1 MEYRIKSGT
10 LTGIADAIRGK
21 TGESGLIPVTGM
33 AEAIS
38 RISEGS
44 SGGSNSAQR
53 RDINFYD
60 FDGTLVESWAL
71 SDLPGKT
78 DLPDNPTHGGLAARG
93 WNWTLEDLKTR
104 NKPTDVGQMYAT
116 ADGKTRLYITI
127 PANSIPGKPP
137 ARNVVPL
144 YITQTVANGVSID
157 WGDGSVTETLPG
169 TGGVNTTH
177 TYETAGDFI
186 ITLDPAEG
194 CVLGF
199 GNNSYG
205 YCVMGSSDS
214 FGRVYCN
221 TLRQVFVGS
230 NVIGIGDYA
239 FSYCYSLSSVVL
251 PEGVTSIGVSAFSY
265 CHSLKSIV
273 LPEGVTSIGG
283 SAFSSCYSLSSVV
296 LPKSL
301 PSIEA
306 FTFNACRSLSSIVLS
321 EDVASIGSSALA
333 DCTLLSS
340 IVLPESVT
348 SIGNAAF
355 KSCYSLKSI
364 ALPESVTSIGDDIF
378 SGCSLLGTIILPK
391 RITAIGARAFT
402 YCNALNSIVLS
413 EGVATIGS
421 SAFSSCVSLSS
432 VVLPKSV
439 TAIGSSA
446 FSSCGGV
453 KEYHFLPAVP
463 PDLSNK
469 NAFNSIASDCIIYV
483 PAGSLEA
490 YQAAENWATYAS
502 YIREDAA

>member
-1 MEYRIKSGT
+1 MDEYMIQGET
-10 LTGIADAIRGK
+10 LTAIANSIRGK
-21 TGESGLIPVTGM
+21 TGGSTPIAVPEM
-33 AEAIS
+33 AEAIAG
-38 RISEGS
+38 ISAGS
-44 SGGSNSAQR
+44 FNLAER

-60 FDGTLVESWAL
+60 FDGTLVEAWAL
-71 SDLPGKT
+71 ADLPEKT
-78 DLPDNPTHGGLAARG
+78 DLPDNPTHGGLTARG
-93 WNWTLEDLKTR
+93 WNWTLEELKTR

-116 ADGKTRLYITI
+116 ADGKTRLFISI
-127 PANSIPGKPP
+127 PANAIPGEPP
-137 ARNVVPL
+137 ARNVLPL

-157 WGDGSVTETLPG
+157 WGDGSATETVPG
-169 TGGVNTTH
+169 TGSVNTSH

-199 GNNSYG
+199 GSDSYG

-221 TLRQVFVGS
+221 TLQQVFVGS
-230 NVIGIGDYA
+230 NVIGIGGSA
-239 FSYCYSLSSVVL
+239 FSYCYSLSSIVL

-265 CHSLKSIV
+265 CYSLKSIV

-283 SAFSSCYSLSSVV
+283 AAFDSCHSLGSVV

-301 PSIEA
+301 PGIEA

-321 EDVASIGSSALA
+321 DGVASIGSSALA
-333 DCTLLSS
+333 DCALLNS
-340 IVLPESVT
+340 IVLPESVS
-348 SIGNAAF
+348 SIGDAAF

-421 SAFSSCVSLSS
+421 SAFRSCVSLSS
-432 VVLPKSV
+432 VMLPESV

-453 KEYHFLPAVP
+453 KEYHFLSVVP

-469 NAFNSIASDCIIYV
+469 NAFNNIASDCIIYV
-483 PAGSLEA
+483 PAGSLQA
-490 YQAAENWATYAS
+490 YQTAANWATYAS
-502 YIREDAA
+502 YMREAAA